1 MSLSFPLFFIQL
13 ISVGKVFANAD
24 EWMTTFRENIAQ
36 TRQQPEHYDLY
47 IPAIT
52 RACTFRLRQRKKP
65 IAITSDRGGGG
76 FGLSRWDEKG
86 NWHGLYA
93 MAFKDSWNKWEPI
106 AGYGW
111 ESTWRPLADENFHLG
126 SGIHRWRNGTR

>member
-1 MSLSFPLFFIQL
+1 MNVSKYVAIFFFVFIQL

-36 TRQQPEHYDLY
+36 TWQQPEHYDLY

-52 RACTFRLRQRKKP
+52 WHARFAYDKEKP
-65 IAITSDRGGGG
+65 IAITSDRGVAV
-76 FGLSRWDEKG
+76 LVSRVGTKKG

-126 SGIHRWRNGTR
+126 LDSPLA

>member
-1 MSLSFPLFFIQL
+1 MNVSKYVAIFSFVFIQL

-36 TRQQPEHYDLY
+36 TWQQPEHYDLY

-52 RACTFRLRQRKKP
+52 WHARFAYDKEKT
-65 IAITSDRGGGG
+65 DRYNERPWGGG

-86 NWHGLYA
+86 NCMACMPWHLRTRGTNGNRLPDTDG
-93 MAFKDSWNKWEPI
+93 KVPGD
-106 AGYGW
+106 
-111 ESTWRPLADENFHLG
+111 
-126 SGIHRWRNGTR
+126 RWRMKIFI